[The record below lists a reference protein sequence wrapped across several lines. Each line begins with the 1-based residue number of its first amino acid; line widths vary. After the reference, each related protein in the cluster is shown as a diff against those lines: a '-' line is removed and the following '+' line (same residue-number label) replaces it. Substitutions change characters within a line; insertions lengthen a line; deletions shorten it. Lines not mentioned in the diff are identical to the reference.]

1 MPEAPTMKYKYGNQ
15 EEEFVFCHKGRP
27 FAILMSPHLPTP
39 SSTFIDH
46 LLVKELGIK
55 MTEIQCKKLSYCG
68 EKLRILGKVSC
79 TIQCVKEGNIIGNFF
94 LKASVVEDL
103 KQHFDTHGI
112 AGNKMAA
119 LLQGDSVES
128 IDCTSSGAPSPAR
141 SDTST
146 GSGSHASIPSD
157 CSTPTRNL
165 LQDIA
170 AGHQS
175 PTEESPPRPV
185 TPPSPRRSPPGF
197 PPSPRHQAQV
207 LLSPLSA
214 NRKKLGEMFHDADLE
229 PHDHGQLSVLLDAD
243 PGGQV
248 TYDSNGVTTF
258 LTSDGGRYTL
268 GHGRDRCL
276 QSQCYNSQSAPSN
289 CSFAGHWT
297 YPNNFHFCGQ
307 YCRGAFCPCLR
318 QFR

>member
-1 MPEAPTMKYKYGNQ
+1 MMPEAPTMKYIYGNQ

-79 TIQCVKEGNIIGNFF
+79 TIQCVKEGNIIGSFF

-119 LLQGDSVES
+119 LLQGDQVES

-146 GSGSHASIPSD
+146 RSGSHASIPSD

-170 AGHQS
+170 AGHQIPS
-175 PTEESPPRPV
+175 EESPA
-185 TPPSPRRSPPGF
+185 TPPSPRQSPPGF
-197 PPSPRHQAQV
+197 PPRPRHHA
-207 LLSPLSA
+207 LLSPLSP
-214 NRKKLGEMFHDADLE
+214 NKKNLGEMFNDADLE
-229 PHDHGQLSVLLDAD
+229 PHDHAQLSVLLHTD
-243 PGGQV
+243 PRVQV
-248 TYDSNGVTTF
+248 TYNCNGVTTF
-258 LTSDGGRYTL
+258 LT
-268 GHGRDRCL
+268 
-276 QSQCYNSQSAPSN
+276 
-289 CSFAGHWT
+289 
-297 YPNNFHFCGQ
+297 
-307 YCRGAFCPCLR
+307 
-318 QFR
+318 